1 MTTPTSTTTAT
12 AAAEATAFG
21 AEDFTTGEGLRALLN
36 RLFERSN
43 DQNLWMVLGG
53 VT

>member
-1 MTTPTSTTTAT
+1 MSGEEAGGRRIRNTTRVRIAR
-12 AAAEATAFG
+12 
-21 AEDFTTGEGLRALLN
+21 D
-36 RLFERSN
+36 ERSN

>member
-36 RLFERSN
+36 RLFERAMIRTCGWSSA
-43 DQNLWMVLGG
+43 G
-53 VT
+53 